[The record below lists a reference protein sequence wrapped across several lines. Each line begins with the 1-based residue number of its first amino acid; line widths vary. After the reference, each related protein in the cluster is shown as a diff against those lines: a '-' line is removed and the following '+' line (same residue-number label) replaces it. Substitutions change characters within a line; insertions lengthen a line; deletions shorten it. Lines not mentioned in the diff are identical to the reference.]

1 MSEPVKRRVTR
12 HRDKLRASGLRPLQ
26 IWVPD
31 TRSPG
36 FATEARRQSMRL
48 WDDVNEK
55 DTLDW
60 LAEVADTTGWR

>member
-12 HRDKLRASGLRPLQ
+12 HRSKLRAAGLRPLQ

-31 TRSPG
+31 TRRPG
-36 FATEARRQSMRL
+36 FAEEARHQSMRL
-48 WDDVNEK
+48 WNDVNEK

>member
-1 MSEPVKRRVTR
+1 MSEPVKRRLTR
-12 HRDKLRASGLRPLQ
+12 HRHELRAAGLRLLQ

-36 FATEARRQSMRL
+36 FAKEARRQSMLL
-48 WDDVNEK
+48 WDDVSEK

-60 LAEVADTTGWR
+60 LAEVADTTGWQ